1 MSLQEAKSELLG
13 AGLHQQSVDRML
25 EHYEAM
31 QFHLQAGQYD
41 EIGNDV
47 GNFCENAANVVLSS
61 MREPIRSNISFG
73 QFMDDMENG
82 VLNTSADRG
91 LRLTIPRMLRSAY
104 ELRSTRD
111 YVHTD
116 LENPVNHAD
125 SQTAVEICSWVLADL
140 IRIHGTPSHMDEIA
154 GMIEDVTSPD
164 IPFIDDYGDE
174 PPLVL
179 HDDITTGQEALI
191 HMYFTNGQ
199 TLNADELIER
209 IPGSNANSVKGALG
223 RFKQNRDVRYDSDSG
238 RAVLTAQGRQRARS
252 ILETEFDDADYV
264 T

>member
-1 MSLQEAKSELLG
+1 MSLQEARTELLG
-13 AGLHQQSVDRML
+13 AGLHQLSVERML
-25 EHYEAM
+25 DHYEAM
-31 QFHLQAGQYD
+31 QFHLQAGEYD

-61 MREPIRSNISFG
+61 MGEGIRPNISFG
-73 QFMDDMENG
+73 DFMDDIENG

-125 SQTAVEICSWVLADL
+125 SQTSVEICSWVLADL
-140 IRIHGTPSHMDEIA
+140 IRIHGNQSNMDEIA
-154 GMIEDVTSPD
+154 KMIEDVTAPD
-164 IPFIDDYGDE
+164 IPFIDDYGNQ

-179 HDDITTGQEALI
+179 HDSLSTGQEILV
-191 HMYFTNGQ
+191 HLYFADEQ
-199 TLNADELIER
+199 TLNADDLVER
-209 IPGSNANSVKGALG
+209 IPGSSPNSVRGSLG
-223 RFKQNRDVRYDSDSG
+223 NYSASRAVRYDSDTG
-238 RAVLTAQGRQRARS
+238 EARLTGMGQEKART
-252 ILETEFDDADYV
+252 ILESEFTDRDYV

>member
-13 AGLHQQSVDRML
+13 AGLHQQSVERLLDY
-25 EHYEAM
+25 YEAM
-31 QFHLQAGQYD
+31 QFHLQAGEFD

-61 MREPIRSNISFG
+61 MGEQIRPNISFG
-73 QFMDDMENG
+73 DFMDDIENG
-82 VLNTSADRG
+82 VLNTNVDRG
-91 LRLTIPRMLRSAY
+91 LRLTIPRMLRGAY

-140 IRIHGTPSHMDEIA
+140 IRIHGNPSHMDEIA
-154 GMIEDVTSPD
+154 EMIENAISPD

-179 HDDITTGQEALI
+179 HDDLTTGQEVLI
-191 HMYFTNGQ
+191 HLYFADGQ
-199 TLNADELIER
+199 TLNADQLLER
-209 IPGSNANSVKGALG
+209 IPGSTPGSVRGALG
-223 RFKQNRDVRYDSDSG
+223 AFTPGRVLRYDSDTG
-238 RAVLTAQGRQRARS
+238 EAMLTAKGRQRARS
-252 ILETEFDDADYV
+252 ILEKEFDDADFV